1 MDQIQ
6 FNSSRM
12 VLPNATVARNHH
24 VQPISTDF
32 SKLNRKPKLRPAPES
47 AQDAEFTEVKSGDP
61 LKHIDIYI

>member
-12 VLPNATVARNHH
+12 VLLTTTVARNHQ
-24 VQPISTDF
+24 VQPINTEL
-32 SKLNRKPKLRPAPES
+32 SKLIRKQKLAPAPES
-47 AQDAEFTEVKSGDP
+47 AQDAEFTEVKAGEP